1 MGVDTKGAIDLDLF
15 VAGEISGDAS
25 VRGAI
30 DESGC
35 SIIGK
40 LSGLDASVIGGITVS
55 FSVSAN
61 ISEIGGNVA
70 GRINENDTSVIG
82 EI

>member
-1 MGVDTKGAIDLDLF
+1 MGVDTKGVIDLDLF
-15 VAGEISGDAS
+15 VAGDISGDAS

-35 SIIGK
+35 GIIGRI
-40 LSGLDASVIGGITVS
+40 SGMDASTIGNIKIS
-55 FSVSAN
+55 FSVSAK
-61 ISEIGGNVA
+61 ITEIGGNA
-70 GRINENDTSVIG
+70 IGRINENDTSVIG